1 MRKAPKNFDK
11 DYNYYGISW
20 EYNETTATLVP
31 ECGWDVYDLRKKL
44 KENVGVETKKY
55 FDINDLRIYI
65 NEERRKYDNFY
76 NPKPIIENVN
86 NGKKAKNNY
95 SKKNNRKV
103 NKIK

>member
-20 EYNETTATLVP
+20 EYNENTKTLVP
-31 ECGWDVYDLRKKL
+31 ECGWDVWYLRQKIRKSGGWL
-44 KENVGVETKKY
+44 EENY
-55 FDINDLRIYI
+55 FTYKDIRISVD
-65 NEERRKYDNFY
+65 EQFRKYDNFY

>member
-1 MRKAPKNFDK
+1 LEENYLRYK
-11 DYNYYGISW
+11 DIRISVD
-20 EYNETTATLVP
+20 EQ
-31 ECGWDVYDLRKKL
+31 
-44 KENVGVETKKY
+44 
-55 FDINDLRIYI
+55 F
-65 NEERRKYDNFY
+65 RKYDKFY